1 MGKKQ
6 NRKFIVAICAMC
18 IAFLGVVGAL
28 VGVLAASTQTIGSNF
43 NVSYD
48 IGENVAIA
56 IGAENRLAPETVQID
71 PNAWWAPSESLSQCA
86 CHHGLYAINANEA
99 QDKNTSLN
107 GGNISMASGDFVQVN
122 FYFENLSDKPVEVT
136 IDNYSQAS
144 ENFWLEYD
152 WGKIDEDL
160 LWVTEEGKQEWLSS
174 YGTFRIP
181 LSANSIVVSSQRVY
195 FSQATN
201 ESTGEQYK
209 TATFQIPAGEIYRFS
224 LTMGLKNSN
233 YSASYEGNFAFKF
246 AQPQV

>member
-56 IGAENRLAPETVQID
+56 IGAENRLATVAAQTD

-99 QDKNTSLN
+99 QDKNISLN
-107 GGNISMASGDFVQVN
+107 GGNISMASGDLVQVN

-144 ENFWLEYD
+144 ETLWLEYY
-152 WGKIDEDL
+152 WGKIDIGL
-160 LWVTEEGKQEWLSS
+160 TEEKEQDFVTAQ
-174 YGTFRIP
+174 GTLRIP
-181 LSANSIVVSSQRVY
+181 LSASDSVVSDQQVS

-209 TATFQIPAGEIYRFS
+209 TATFQLPAGEIYRFS
-224 LTMGLKNSN
+224 LTMGLMNSN